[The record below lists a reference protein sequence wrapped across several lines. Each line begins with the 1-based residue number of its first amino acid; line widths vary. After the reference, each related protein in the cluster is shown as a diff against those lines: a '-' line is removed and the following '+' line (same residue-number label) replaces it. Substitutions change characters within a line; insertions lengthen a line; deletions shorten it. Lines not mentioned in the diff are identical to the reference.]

1 VLYIHIMRTTLL
13 VIPHELAGIP
23 VFGFGWLL
31 IAWVLICAAM
41 LAFLIRRQGWN
52 KDTASYLP
60 FQLFVALFIVLL
72 MPRLELVTDKGV
84 PLGLPIRGFG
94 IMMALATVAGVGLA
108 LHRAQKMGVDPDA
121 IMSLAMWMFIPGII
135 GARLFFVIEYWD
147 QFARPTLEQTL
158 VALLNVTNGGLVMYG
173 SVVGGLPFGI
183 YYLVSRKLPVL
194 AIADIIAPSMVVG
207 LALGRIG
214 CFLNGCC
221 YGGLCEGPLAVTF
234 PGEPAYTGAPASP
247 PYEKHH
253 ELGWLYGLRLAT
265 DEQGVV
271 IRRVDPGSAAAA
283 AGVQPGEHVAAI
295 GGRKILKP
303 IDAFKLL
310 GKSGQKFLLTTQEG
324 NAYLIAAQVWPG
336 RSLPVHPTQLYAS
349 LDAALLA
356 AFLWFY
362 YPFRRRDGE
371 VFALLVTLHPISRFL
386 LEIIR
391 DDEPGFLGTSLTIAQ
406 WTSAAIFF
414 AAIGLW
420 WYLAR
425 QPQTRALP
433 PKWAAAQSQAAWRLP
448 RRSASG

>member
-1 VLYIHIMRTTLL
+1 MRSTLL

-31 IAWVLICAAM
+31 IGWVLVCAAM
-41 LAFLIRRQGWN
+41 LAFLIHRQGWN
-52 KDTASYLP
+52 KDTRSYLP
-60 FQLFVALFIVLL
+60 FQLLVALFIVFL
-72 MPRLELVTDKGV
+72 MPRLELITDKGV

-108 LHRAQKMGVDPDA
+108 LHRAQKMGIDPDE
-121 IMSLAMWMFIPGII
+121 IMSLAMWMFIPGIV
-135 GARLFFVIEYWD
+135 GARLFFVIEYWHE
-147 QFARPTLEQTL
+147 FAKPTLEQTI

-173 SVVGGLPFGI
+173 SVICGLPFGI
-183 YYLVSRKLPVL
+183 YYLVNRKLPVL

-234 PGEPAYTGAPASP
+234 PGEAAYPGARASP

-253 ELGWLYGLRLAT
+253 ELGWLYGLRLAA
-265 DEQGVV
+265 DDQGVV
-271 IRRVDPGSAAAA
+271 IQRAEPGRAAAA
-283 AGVQPGEHVAAI
+283 AGVQPGKHVAAI
-295 GGRKILKP
+295 GGTKVAALR
-303 IDAFKLL
+303 DAFKLL
-310 GKSGQKFLLTTQEG
+310 SLAGEKFLLTTQEG
-324 NAYLIAAQVWPG
+324 NAHLIAAEVWPG
-336 RSLPVHPTQLYAS
+336 RSLPVHPTQLYAA

-391 DDEPGFLGTSLTIAQ
+391 DDEPGLLGSPLTIAQ
-406 WTSAAIFF
+406 WTSTAVFL

-425 QPQTRALP
+425 QPQARALP
-433 PKWAAAQSQAAWRLP
+433 PKWAIEELP
-448 RRSASG
+448 RGGKSPAIA

>member
-1 VLYIHIMRTTLL
+1 MRSTLFI
-13 VIPHELAGIP
+13 IPHELFGLP

-31 IAWVLICAAM
+31 IAWVLLCAAM
-41 LAFLIRRQGWN
+41 LALLIRRQGWN
-52 KDTASYLP
+52 QDTRSYLP
-60 FQLFVALFIVLL
+60 FQLFVSLFIAFL
-72 MPRLELVTDKGV
+72 MPRLELVTGKGV
-84 PLGLPIRGFG
+84 PLGVPIRGFG
-94 IMMALATVAGVGLA
+94 IMMAVATVAGVGLA
-108 LHRAQKMGVDPDA
+108 LHRAKKMGIDPDA

-135 GARLFFVIEYWD
+135 GARLFFVIEYWH
-147 QFARPTLEQTL
+147 QFAKPTVEQTV

-173 SVVGGLPFGI
+173 SVLAGLPFGI

-221 YGGLCEGPLAVTF
+221 YGGLCDGALGVTF
-234 PGEPAYTGAPASP
+234 PGEPAYPGAQASP
-247 PYEKHH
+247 PFEKHH

-265 DEQGVV
+265 DERGIVV
-271 IRRVDPGSAAAA
+271 ERVEPDSAAAA
-283 AGVQPGEHVAAI
+283 AGVKPGEHVAAI
-295 GGRKILKP
+295 GGKSIVVPL
-303 IDAFKLL
+303 DAFKFLAA
-310 GKSGQKFLLTTQEG
+310 SGRKFLLTTQEG
-324 NAYLIAAQVWPG
+324 NSYLIAARIWPG

-391 DDEPGFLGTSLTIAQ
+391 DDEPGLWGTPLTIAQ
-406 WTSAAIFF
+406 WTSVAIFL

-425 QPQTRALP
+425 QPRGSSLPHKLSVPLGRGAL
-433 PKWAAAQSQAAWRLP
+433 AAAA
-448 RRSASG
+448 